1 MNFLRKME
9 KKFGRFAIPNL
20 TLYIII
26 TYVIGYVLEIFQRL
40 YGWNLLGMVTLNPEA
55 IIHGEVWRLVTWVFC
70 PPGSLSVFTLIML
83 LCYYQL
89 GSLLERTWG
98 TFLYNVYIFM
108 GLICTVV
115 GAFLIML
122 LPFGRYIYTYAWA
135 GGIQIYSTFYVSL
148 SIFLGFA
155 LTYPEQT
162 MLLYFIIPV
171 KIKYLA
177 VVDLAF
183 LTYQVIRS
191 FMASTASGFITLVM
205 IVSSLAGT
213 LMYYLLTRK
222 GKWTYGTGGR
232 RQHQKRQRE
241 FTKAVGRSQVNPAG
255 KISRHKCAICGQ
267 TELTNPDLE
276 FRFCSKCNGN
286 YEYCQNHLFTHEHK
300 K

>member
-1 MNFLRKME
+1 MSFFRKME

-20 TLYIII
+20 TRYIII
-26 TYVIGYVLEIFQRL
+26 TYVAGYLLQLFRSL
-40 YGWNLLGMVTLNPEA
+40 YGWNILGALTLNPEA
-55 IIHGEVWRLVTWVFC
+55 IIHGEIWRLVTWVLC
-70 PPGSLSVFTLIML
+70 PPGQLGIFTIIML

-89 GSLLERTWG
+89 GTVLERTWG
-98 TFLYNVYIFM
+98 TFMYNVYIFL
-108 GLICTVV
+108 GLICTVL

-122 LPFGRYIYTYAWA
+122 LPYGRGIYTYAWA
-135 GGIQIYSTFYVSL
+135 AGLQIYSTYYVSL

-155 LTYPEQT
+155 LTYPEQQ
-162 MLLYFIIPV
+162 MLLYMIIPI

-177 VVDLAF
+177 VLDLAY
-183 LTYQVIRS
+183 LTYQVINS
-191 FMASTASGFITLVM
+191 FMTSTANGMITLVM

-222 GKWTYGTGGR
+222 GQWNYGSVNR
-232 RQHQKRQRE
+232 RQHQKRHRE
-241 FTKAVGRSQVNPAG
+241 YVKAVSRTQVTPDG
-255 KISRHKCAICGQ
+255 KISRHKCAVCGQ
-267 TELTNPDLE
+267 TELTNPELE